1 MIDNSACKMAI
12 TAIKTHVSNCF
23 NECANKG
30 SSFSGMR
37 RLSNLQEAISLIST
51 QGGSA
56 IEGIG
61 QPFPGFGVTASSSTQ
76 VTINCGSV
84 GANWRCIT
92 VYSNTKQ
99 GWFSIY
105 KISNN
110 ICILSAN
117 PWYAITDDPVLDDGN
132 FPYTLQSSSVRCSYS
147 ISGSSITVTAES
159 YLGQDSSVDLSIS
172 CSQISSDSTY
182 MLDTIDIIV

>member
-1 MIDNSACKMAI
+1 MIDNLACKTAI
-12 TAIKTHVSNCF
+12 NTIKTHVSNCF
-23 NECANKG
+23 DECANKG
-30 SSFSGMR
+30 SSFSGR
-37 RLSNLQEAISLIST
+37 RILSNLQEAISLISA
-51 QGGSA
+51 QGGGTF
-56 IEGIG
+56 EGIG
-61 QPFPGFGVTASSSTQ
+61 QPFSGFGVTASSTTQ
-76 VTINCGSV
+76 VTINCGSI
-84 GANWRCIT
+84 GANWRVIT
-92 VYSNTKQ
+92 IYSSTKN

-110 ICILSAN
+110 TCILSAN

-147 ISGSSITVTAES
+147 INGSSITVTAES

-182 MLDTIDIIV
+182 MLDTIDIIA